1 MVLLS
6 ETRDWGQG
14 CYDSWGVWD
23 KVADRSEL
31 QRRSPDTVLEM
42 PLGPWLNHKWQ
53 SIEQDS
59 DCEGQGGLVC
69 CSPWGSKE
77 TDAAEGLNNNNR
89 SLAEDRSWEVKC

>member
-23 KVADRSEL
+23 KVAERSEL
-31 QRRSPDTVLEM
+31 QRKSPDTVLEI
-42 PLGPWLNHKWQ
+42 PPGPWLNHKWQ

-59 DCEGQGGLVC
+59 EIVKDREAWC
-69 CSPWGSKE
+69 
-77 TDAAEGLNNNNR
+77 AAVHGEAKNQTQLR
-89 SLAEDRSWEVKC
+89 D